1 MKRTN
6 KAEPTSAD
14 QMIERCLV
22 GIPAELKA
30 VEADE
35 ASIDAAPVPADEQ
48 ERHAAQLR
56 ELGERLRRE
65 IAERFARADFSIA
78 AVADLLT
85 VERRF
90 PLTSASGASGIV
102 AMKTVD
108 ETALIALLMTAFPQ
122 LVESAKVGASG
133 VLPLAERVTRKAAIA
148 EKRRSLERE
157 RFELLERIAAS
168 GAAETIERAE
178 QAAYDNVE
186 GSLRRFRDAKDDYR
200 DYISRLGV
208 SRSAPAPGVEPFVL
222 PDGRRLYLLPGE
234 REQLTTLRE
243 KVAATQSAHE
253 EASANHAPL
262 AVRAKQLRDALDGL
276 RRTTPSIAKNGG
288 AGSHAIPVTGAVR
301 AVGQLL
307 PGAPDLRQ

>member
-1 MKRTN
+1 MKTT
-6 KAEPTSAD
+6 KKTEPMTAD
-14 QMIERCLV
+14 QMIERCFV
-22 GIPAELKA
+22 GIPAAEAALD
-30 VEADE
+30 VEDL
-35 ASIDAAPVPADEQ
+35 SIDASPIPVAEQ
-48 ERHAAQLR
+48 KQNDAQMR
-56 ELGERLRRE
+56 EVGERLCTKIRTLR
-65 IAERFARADFSIA
+65 ARADFSIA
-78 AVADLLT
+78 ALADVLT

-102 AMKTVD
+102 AMKIVD
-108 ETALIALLMTAFPQ
+108 ETAVAGLFAIAVPQ
-122 LVESAKVGASG
+122 LFEPANDATDA
-133 VLPLAERVTRKAAIA
+133 LPVAERMKRKAEIA

-157 RFELLERIAAS
+157 RFELLERIAAI

-178 QAAYDNVE
+178 RAAYDNVE

-243 KVAATQSAHE
+243 KVAAAQAAHE
-253 EASANHAPL
+253 EASAKHAPL
-262 AVRAKQLRDALDGL
+262 AMRAKQLRGALHEL
-276 RRTTPSIAKNGG
+276 RRTTPSTAKNGG